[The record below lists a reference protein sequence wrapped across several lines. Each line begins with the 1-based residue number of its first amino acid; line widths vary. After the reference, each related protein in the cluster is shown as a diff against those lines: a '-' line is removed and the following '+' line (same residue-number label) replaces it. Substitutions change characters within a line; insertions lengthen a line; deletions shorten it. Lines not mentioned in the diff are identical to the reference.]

1 MGPVIVRHNLKI
13 WYEYFVM
20 LKAVVYRSKKLII
33 MRGDKPERNEDV
45 YDWGKLS
52 CFQTVRITNVTIM
65 LDTVTC

>member
-1 MGPVIVRHNLKI
+1 
-13 WYEYFVM
+13 M
-20 LKAVVYRSKKLII
+20 LKAVVYRSKII

>member
-13 WYEYFVM
+13 WYGYFVM
-20 LKAVVYRSKKLII
+20 LKAVVYRSKII
-33 MRGDKPERNEDV
+33 MRGDKLERNEDV

-52 CFQTVRITNVTIM
+52 CFQTVRITNVTII